1 MDEKGGG
8 GRRKLNLGAGGG
20 RDFIDRILEVN
31 QHVLRGKYLLLKL
44 EP

>member
-1 MDEKGGG
+1 MEEEEEEEE
-8 GRRKLNLGAGGG
+8 KLNLGAGGG

-31 QHVLRGKYLLLKL
+31 QHVLRGKCLMMKL